1 MAGTVWTNI
10 YALISFYC
18 LAGCLMEHFT
28 VYPGWLV
35 TGTAEFTAV
44 HTAQSNS
51 ITAIYVAPKVSLT
64 VLTFVLLQS
73 PPTSAPVG
81 LLWFSLAM
89 LTASWVA
96 SFVVQIPI
104 QRRIRRHKDDTAIRR
119 LITTDWVRVVAM
131 TAHCVAV
138 VFFIAAHPMI

>member
-1 MAGTVWTNI
+1 MAGSVWRNI

-44 HTAQSNS
+44 HTAQSNG
-51 ITAIYVAPKVSLT
+51 ITAIYVAPKVALT
-64 VLTFVLLQS
+64 VLTLVLLRS
-73 PPTSAPVG
+73 TPMAAPVG
-81 LLWFSLAM
+81 LLWFSIAM
-89 LTASWVA
+89 LTASRVS
-96 SFVVQIPI
+96 SFAVQIPI
-104 QRRIRRHKDDTAIRR
+104 QRRIRRDKDNIAIRR

-138 VFFIAAHPMI
+138 VFFIAAYPVV